1 MAVELLSVHVN
12 EKVHLSLFFT
22 MITLH
27 LFLKAFWI
35 SAHYSIGNCI
45 CSTQSSILIFRF
57 WADIYFWFIFLC
69 LFALV
74 LLNVI
79 SAFFFFSVTARNHF
93 NYEVLTFPSPFWLPN
108 LIPNRKPLLVME
120 KKGIWGVNF
129 YFLIFNF

>member
-1 MAVELLSVHVN
+1 MSNFMTHFILFLAVWLTVHFNKEVAMELLSAHVN

-22 MITLH
+22 IITLY

-35 SAHYSIGNCI
+35 SAHCSIRNCI
-45 CSTQSSILIFRF
+45 CSIQSSILIFRF

-79 SAFFFFSVTARNHF
+79 SAIFFSVTARNHF
-93 NYEVLTFPSPFWLPN
+93 NYEVLDFPLSLFASHSN
-108 LIPNRKPLLVME
+108 SQ
-120 KKGIWGVNF
+120 
-129 YFLIFNF
+129 